1 MNGGVRTGLIV
12 TVLSKWRYSF
22 IKRIRTMFFGLKK
35 LLVATVLLE
44 AMVCEQCER
53 YFDLGTF
60 LRKVLF
66 C

>member
-22 IKRIRTMFFGLKK
+22 IKRIRTMVFGLKK
-35 LLVATVLLE
+35 LSVETVLLE

-53 YFDLGTF
+53 YFDL
-60 LRKVLF
+60 
-66 C
+66 